1 MPPTLRSAS
10 RPPSNN
16 SRQSTPLDAPVTS
29 KRSSSFTEPARP
41 SKRRRTGRNARVA
54 TEPPQDSLAN
64 NAEDISKSAA
74 TLGPNMK
81 FPGDPPAWVEPPL
94 RSPAPSYADTPW
106 SAVSNAA
113 NPILATMRPLG
124 SMPTAADLRKAGL
137 KPTKPSKPIT
147 SLAKELLALQNDM
160 SQNDEPMS
168 QNEETPAS
176 LNPPTPASQSETPK
190 LSQSEAFQSPQ
201 NVNLQALPNGRIDAQ
216 TPQEAA
222 TPADKTHSEGSKPC
236 SYEEIDAL
244 LALPVC
250 NSVPLDLEKTR
261 DAVKETLRMASDTN
275 NSKVVKS
282 LFNLWTKATQ
292 DPMVMSVV
300 HGMCKKEI
308 LDRNANAFHDLI
320 RAAWREIRKEDATDV
335 SPAAAPPDMTRTQ
348 SGTTATSLSSALS
361 PEAQTSAPTTVPTPI
376 VAADATR
383 SKLRSKGK
391 QAKVNAT
398 KAANKD
404 KSRQTRQSALPSS
417 DLRKRVLEDDTE
429 FSEEAIRAKRQRLR
443 QPLPDI
449 VPDESGIRSTLS
461 YEQPGGALS
470 PLPSSI
476 DEAQIAPE
484 APLLNGR
491 EQSESAESSGAEDNR
506 RLTPTF
512 SREGSLDN
520 SDLCRECGGRGQLL
534 CCDGCVNSFHFSC
547 LEPPLDPAN
556 PPEGDWFCPKCSV
569 SRPIRKMVDK
579 LDRLANKEFMLPA
592 SIRNHFAGVKTGSR
606 PEDKNDRT
614 RYTECSYNL
623 VNGVGRGVCNGFY
636 DDPNLRKITDSDGN
650 LIICYACGRPSDGD
664 KPILQCDFC
673 HLNWHMDCLDPPMAK
688 PPQQENKSDK
698 RWRCPMHVEHE
709 MYYYH
714 WNDEGAYDARKIRRP
729 ARPRMIDIEILPS
742 EEESERIEN
751 EEDVGGGILYRISEK
766 GVEAAFLAK
775 VKRENAE
782 FEYNKQQADKY
793 FEEARAQRDELH
805 ARAVEFY
812 AAQQPRPLPD
822 AAEAIDNSRS
832 AADRE
837 AAKNLLAFAAQNQ
850 TEPADDNSRITFL
863 IDALRAQAPND
874 LPEAHTEIE
883 SLRNLQQL
891 IERRIQALSSQT
903 ELEATTAQ
911 VSEAASSPIPNFA
924 IEHGS
929 NMDEPVE
936 ATSA

>member
-1 MPPTLRSAS
+1 
-10 RPPSNN
+10 
-16 SRQSTPLDAPVTS
+16 
-29 KRSSSFTEPARP
+29 
-41 SKRRRTGRNARVA
+41 
-54 TEPPQDSLAN
+54 
-64 NAEDISKSAA
+64 
-74 TLGPNMK
+74 
-81 FPGDPPAWVEPPL
+81 
-94 RSPAPSYADTPW
+94 
-106 SAVSNAA
+106 
-113 NPILATMRPLG
+113 MRPLG

-190 LSQSEAFQSPQ
+190 LSQSEALQSPQ

-250 NSVPLDLEKTR
+250 NSVKLDLEKTR

-308 LDRNANAFHDLI
+308 LYRNANAFHDLI

-512 SREGSLDN
+512 RCTSL
-520 SDLCRECGGRGQLL
+520 LTFFIVE
-534 CCDGCVNSFHFSC
+534 
-547 LEPPLDPAN
+547 
-556 PPEGDWFCPKCSV
+556 
-569 SRPIRKMVDK
+569 
-579 LDRLANKEFMLPA
+579 
-592 SIRNHFAGVKTGSR
+592 
-606 PEDKNDRT
+606 
-614 RYTECSYNL
+614 TE
-623 VNGVGRGVCNGFY
+623 
-636 DDPNLRKITDSDGN
+636 
-650 LIICYACGRPSDGD
+650 
-664 KPILQCDFC
+664 
-673 HLNWHMDCLDPPMAK
+673 
-688 PPQQENKSDK
+688 
-698 RWRCPMHVEHE
+698 
-709 MYYYH
+709 
-714 WNDEGAYDARKIRRP
+714 
-729 ARPRMIDIEILPS
+729 
-742 EEESERIEN
+742 
-751 EEDVGGGILYRISEK
+751 
-766 GVEAAFLAK
+766 
-775 VKRENAE
+775 
-782 FEYNKQQADKY
+782 
-793 FEEARAQRDELH
+793 
-805 ARAVEFY
+805 
-812 AAQQPRPLPD
+812 
-822 AAEAIDNSRS
+822 
-832 AADRE
+832 
-837 AAKNLLAFAAQNQ
+837 
-850 TEPADDNSRITFL
+850 
-863 IDALRAQAPND
+863 
-874 LPEAHTEIE
+874 
-883 SLRNLQQL
+883 
-891 IERRIQALSSQT
+891 
-903 ELEATTAQ
+903 
-911 VSEAASSPIPNFA
+911 
-924 IEHGS
+924 
-929 NMDEPVE
+929 
-936 ATSA
+936 

>member
-190 LSQSEAFQSPQ
+190 LSQSEALQSPQ

-250 NSVPLDLEKTR
+250 NSVKLDLEKTR

-308 LDRNANAFHDLI
+308 LD
-320 RAAWREIRKEDATDV
+320 
-335 SPAAAPPDMTRTQ
+335 P
-348 SGTTATSLSSALS
+348 
-361 PEAQTSAPTTVPTPI
+361 QTSAPTTVPTPI

-751 EEDVGGGILYRISEK
+751 EEDVGGGILYRVSEK

>member
-190 LSQSEAFQSPQ
+190 LSQSEALQSPQ

-222 TPADKTHSEGSKPC
+222 TPADKTHSEVSKPC

-512 SREGSLDN
+512 RCTSL
-520 SDLCRECGGRGQLL
+520 LTFFIVE
-534 CCDGCVNSFHFSC
+534 
-547 LEPPLDPAN
+547 
-556 PPEGDWFCPKCSV
+556 
-569 SRPIRKMVDK
+569 
-579 LDRLANKEFMLPA
+579 
-592 SIRNHFAGVKTGSR
+592 
-606 PEDKNDRT
+606 
-614 RYTECSYNL
+614 TE
-623 VNGVGRGVCNGFY
+623 
-636 DDPNLRKITDSDGN
+636 
-650 LIICYACGRPSDGD
+650 
-664 KPILQCDFC
+664 
-673 HLNWHMDCLDPPMAK
+673 
-688 PPQQENKSDK
+688 
-698 RWRCPMHVEHE
+698 
-709 MYYYH
+709 
-714 WNDEGAYDARKIRRP
+714 
-729 ARPRMIDIEILPS
+729 
-742 EEESERIEN
+742 
-751 EEDVGGGILYRISEK
+751 
-766 GVEAAFLAK
+766 
-775 VKRENAE
+775 
-782 FEYNKQQADKY
+782 
-793 FEEARAQRDELH
+793 
-805 ARAVEFY
+805 
-812 AAQQPRPLPD
+812 
-822 AAEAIDNSRS
+822 
-832 AADRE
+832 
-837 AAKNLLAFAAQNQ
+837 
-850 TEPADDNSRITFL
+850 
-863 IDALRAQAPND
+863 
-874 LPEAHTEIE
+874 
-883 SLRNLQQL
+883 
-891 IERRIQALSSQT
+891 
-903 ELEATTAQ
+903 
-911 VSEAASSPIPNFA
+911 
-924 IEHGS
+924 
-929 NMDEPVE
+929 
-936 ATSA
+936 

>member
-250 NSVPLDLEKTR
+250 NSVKLDLEKTR

-512 SREGSLDN
+512 REGSLDN

-751 EEDVGGGILYRISEK
+751 EEDVGGGILYRVSEK

>member
-1 MPPTLRSAS
+1 
-10 RPPSNN
+10 
-16 SRQSTPLDAPVTS
+16 
-29 KRSSSFTEPARP
+29 
-41 SKRRRTGRNARVA
+41 
-54 TEPPQDSLAN
+54 
-64 NAEDISKSAA
+64 
-74 TLGPNMK
+74 
-81 FPGDPPAWVEPPL
+81 
-94 RSPAPSYADTPW
+94 
-106 SAVSNAA
+106 
-113 NPILATMRPLG
+113 MRPLG

-190 LSQSEAFQSPQ
+190 LSQSEALQSPQ

-250 NSVPLDLEKTR
+250 NSVKLDLKKTR

-512 SREGSLDN
+512 RCTSL
-520 SDLCRECGGRGQLL
+520 LTFFIVE
-534 CCDGCVNSFHFSC
+534 
-547 LEPPLDPAN
+547 
-556 PPEGDWFCPKCSV
+556 
-569 SRPIRKMVDK
+569 
-579 LDRLANKEFMLPA
+579 
-592 SIRNHFAGVKTGSR
+592 
-606 PEDKNDRT
+606 
-614 RYTECSYNL
+614 TE
-623 VNGVGRGVCNGFY
+623 
-636 DDPNLRKITDSDGN
+636 
-650 LIICYACGRPSDGD
+650 
-664 KPILQCDFC
+664 
-673 HLNWHMDCLDPPMAK
+673 
-688 PPQQENKSDK
+688 
-698 RWRCPMHVEHE
+698 
-709 MYYYH
+709 
-714 WNDEGAYDARKIRRP
+714 
-729 ARPRMIDIEILPS
+729 
-742 EEESERIEN
+742 
-751 EEDVGGGILYRISEK
+751 
-766 GVEAAFLAK
+766 
-775 VKRENAE
+775 
-782 FEYNKQQADKY
+782 
-793 FEEARAQRDELH
+793 
-805 ARAVEFY
+805 
-812 AAQQPRPLPD
+812 
-822 AAEAIDNSRS
+822 
-832 AADRE
+832 
-837 AAKNLLAFAAQNQ
+837 
-850 TEPADDNSRITFL
+850 
-863 IDALRAQAPND
+863 
-874 LPEAHTEIE
+874 
-883 SLRNLQQL
+883 
-891 IERRIQALSSQT
+891 
-903 ELEATTAQ
+903 
-911 VSEAASSPIPNFA
+911 
-924 IEHGS
+924 
-929 NMDEPVE
+929 
-936 ATSA
+936 

>member
-250 NSVPLDLEKTR
+250 NSVKLDLEKTR

-512 SREGSLDN
+512 REGSLDN

>member
-250 NSVPLDLEKTR
+250 NSVKLDLEKTR

-512 SREGSLDN
+512 RCTSL
-520 SDLCRECGGRGQLL
+520 LTFFIVE
-534 CCDGCVNSFHFSC
+534 
-547 LEPPLDPAN
+547 
-556 PPEGDWFCPKCSV
+556 
-569 SRPIRKMVDK
+569 
-579 LDRLANKEFMLPA
+579 
-592 SIRNHFAGVKTGSR
+592 
-606 PEDKNDRT
+606 
-614 RYTECSYNL
+614 TE
-623 VNGVGRGVCNGFY
+623 
-636 DDPNLRKITDSDGN
+636 
-650 LIICYACGRPSDGD
+650 
-664 KPILQCDFC
+664 
-673 HLNWHMDCLDPPMAK
+673 
-688 PPQQENKSDK
+688 
-698 RWRCPMHVEHE
+698 
-709 MYYYH
+709 
-714 WNDEGAYDARKIRRP
+714 
-729 ARPRMIDIEILPS
+729 
-742 EEESERIEN
+742 
-751 EEDVGGGILYRISEK
+751 
-766 GVEAAFLAK
+766 
-775 VKRENAE
+775 
-782 FEYNKQQADKY
+782 
-793 FEEARAQRDELH
+793 
-805 ARAVEFY
+805 
-812 AAQQPRPLPD
+812 
-822 AAEAIDNSRS
+822 
-832 AADRE
+832 
-837 AAKNLLAFAAQNQ
+837 
-850 TEPADDNSRITFL
+850 
-863 IDALRAQAPND
+863 
-874 LPEAHTEIE
+874 
-883 SLRNLQQL
+883 
-891 IERRIQALSSQT
+891 
-903 ELEATTAQ
+903 
-911 VSEAASSPIPNFA
+911 
-924 IEHGS
+924 
-929 NMDEPVE
+929 
-936 ATSA
+936 

>member
-190 LSQSEAFQSPQ
+190 LSQSEALQSPQ

-250 NSVPLDLEKTR
+250 NSVKLDLEKTR

-404 KSRQTRQSALPSS
+404 KSRQTRQFALPSS

-512 SREGSLDN
+512 REGSLDN

-751 EEDVGGGILYRISEK
+751 EEDVGGGILYRVSEK

>member
-250 NSVPLDLEKTR
+250 NSVKLDLEKTR

-376 VAADATR
+376 VAADASR

-512 SREGSLDN
+512 REGSLDN

>member
-190 LSQSEAFQSPQ
+190 LSQSEALQSPQ

-222 TPADKTHSEGSKPC
+222 TPADKTHSEVSKPC

-250 NSVPLDLEKTR
+250 NSVKLDLEKTR

-449 VPDESGIRSTLS
+449 VPEESGIRSTLS

-512 SREGSLDN
+512 REGSLDN

-751 EEDVGGGILYRISEK
+751 EEDVGGGILYRVSEK

-812 AAQQPRPLPD
+812 AAKQPRPLPD